1 MSVSIKQLKAFVAVV
16 EEKSFSQ
23 AAERLNATQSG
34 MSMLVQNLEISIGK
48 KLLDRIP
55 GNMRLTESGKD
66 FYKYSLDI
74 LRLMEKALID
84 TKSSSD
90 GFTGNIDCGLMPTF
104 TRSALPITLSKF
116 LEDHPKVEFKITE
129 AYSGVLEEMVRSN
142 KIEFAIVPS
151 VKSSLG
157 LNVQFV
163 SKDLNLLVSSKKSP
177 FEHLKPLKIE
187 NLKSHDLK
195 IILPSPEN
203 SRRIAINQYL
213 STHGINCLLYTS
225 DAADE

>member
-1 MSVSIKQLKAFVAVV
+1 MTVSIKQLKAFVAVV

-84 TKSSSD
+84 TKSTPE

-104 TRSALPITLSKF
+104 TRSALPITLSRF
-116 LEDHPKVEFKITE
+116 LDE
-129 AYSGVLEEMVRSN
+129 
-142 KIEFAIVPS
+142 
-151 VKSSLG
+151 
-157 LNVQFV
+157 
-163 SKDLNLLVSSKKSP
+163 
-177 FEHLKPLKIE
+177 
-187 NLKSHDLK
+187 
-195 IILPSPEN
+195 IL
-203 SRRIAINQYL
+203 R
-213 STHGINCLLYTS
+213 
-225 DAADE
+225 

>member
-177 FEHLKPLKIE
+177 FEHLKPLK
-187 NLKSHDLK
+187 NRKFK
-195 IILPSPEN
+195 IS
-203 SRRIAINQYL
+203 
-213 STHGINCLLYTS
+213 
-225 DAADE
+225 

>member
-1 MSVSIKQLKAFVAVV
+1 MTVSIKQLKAFVAVV

-84 TKSSSD
+84 TKSTPE

-104 TRSALPITLSKF
+104 TRSALPITLSRF
-116 LEDHPKVEFKITE
+116 LDENPKVEFKITE

-163 SKDLNLLVSSKKSP
+163 SKDLNLLVSSKNSP
-177 FEHLKPLKIE
+177 FEHLNPLKIE
-187 NLKSHDLK
+187 KLKTHDLK
-195 IILPSPEN
+195 II
-203 SRRIAINQYL
+203 
-213 STHGINCLLYTS
+213 
-225 DAADE
+225 

>member
-1 MSVSIKQLKAFVAVV
+1 MTVSIKQLKAFVAVV

-84 TKSSSD
+84 TKSTPE

-104 TRSALPITLSKF
+104 TRSALPITLSRF
-116 LEDHPKVEFKITE
+116 LDENPKVEFKITE

-142 KIEFAIVPS
+142 TVSYTHLTLPTIYS
-151 VKSSLG
+151 V
-157 LNVQFV
+157 
-163 SKDLNLLVSSKKSP
+163 
-177 FEHLKPLKIE
+177 
-187 NLKSHDLK
+187 
-195 IILPSPEN
+195 
-203 SRRIAINQYL
+203 
-213 STHGINCLLYTS
+213 
-225 DAADE
+225 